1 VKRYRLGALPDAG
14 GDHVFR
20 GIVSSPYIW
29 QEAAIEFRKPGEV
42 VPWGVHDDEEI
53 YVILQGKARVRLDAG
68 VEHLR
73 AGDVVLIE
81 PGERHQFE
89 SDEDAPCVQM
99 YVHCGPELHPNQA
112 SYGASGVS

>member
-1 VKRYRLGALPDAG
+1 MRRCRLSGVPDAG
-14 GDHVFR
+14 EDHVFR

-29 QEAAIEFRKPGEV
+29 REAAIEFRGRGEV

-53 YVILQGKARVRLDAG
+53 YVILQGKARVRLDDG
-68 VEHLR
+68 VEHLT

-89 SDEDAPCVQM
+89 SDEEEPCVQM
-99 YVHCGPELHPNQA
+99 YVHFGPERHPDQR
-112 SYGASGVS
+112 

>member
-1 VKRYRLGALPDAG
+1 VKRYRLDKLPDAV

-29 QEAAIEFRKPGEV
+29 QEAAIEFRRPGEV

-53 YVILQGKARVRLDAG
+53 YVILQGKARVRLDDG
-68 VEHLR
+68 VEHLT

-89 SDEDAPCVQM
+89 SDEDEPCVQM
-99 YVHCGPELHPNQA
+99 YVHCGPERHPNQ
-112 SYGASGVS
+112 VR

>member
-1 VKRYRLGALPDAG
+1 VKRYRLGELPDVG
-14 GDHVFR
+14 EDHVFR

-42 VPWGVHDDEEI
+42 VPWGV
-53 YVILQGKARVRLDAG
+53 QGKARVRLDAG

-89 SDEDAPCVQM
+89 SDEEEPCVQM
-99 YVHCGPELHPNQA
+99 YVHCGPERHPNQA

>member
-1 VKRYRLGALPDAG
+1 MRRCRLSGVPDAG
-14 GDHVFR
+14 EDHVFR

-29 QEAAIEFRKPGEV
+29 REAAIEFRGPGEV

-53 YVILQGKARVRLDAG
+53 YVILQGKARVRLDDG
-68 VEHLR
+68 VEHLT

-89 SDEDAPCVQM
+89 SD
-99 YVHCGPELHPNQA
+99 
-112 SYGASGVS
+112 